1 MEDKIEKLKTWQI
14 EPNAHHYTKE
24 KLYCSFCK
32 KQVGKVIQT
41 GKYLIGNC
49 CFSGENL
56 NIIFGKKEFIL
67 MRMIEDVLFD
77 ERKEIR
83 KKEREILTLKLRYE
97 IFKRDNFKCV
107 LCGITGKEE
116 RLEIDHIVPISEG
129 GKTIKSNLRTLCFK
143 CNRGKSNGKSQN

>member
-1 MEDKIEKLKTWQI
+1 MKTWQI
-14 EPNAHHYTKE
+14 APNAYHYTKE

-32 KQVGKVIQT
+32 KQIQIAIHT
-41 GKYLIGNC
+41 GEYIIGSNC
-49 CFSGENL
+49 CFNQENFDV
-56 NIIFGKKEFIL
+56 IFGEKEFIL

-77 ERKEIR
+77 KRREIK

-97 IFKRDNFKCV
+97 IFKRDNFKCT
-107 LCGITGKEE
+107 LCGTTGKEE

-143 CNRGKSNGKSQN
+143 CNRGKGNAREN